1 MKAVS
6 VTLVSLFAVAQATGS
21 WWVTDKCYSNP
32 ENSDNHCTEHQQGG
46 WDWSDLT
53 TGSFSSYG
61 GFDFSGFKCSDSF
74 SGGGK
79 RSFGGGK
86 CIEGKLS
93 STPKFSCG
101 EKQKGF
107 SISKLHLSTSKET
120 DVHIIYGMPDGST
133 CRNVASCSPEG
144 TQVTNDQCGGATSVS
159 FQHPEGSEDDDCD
172 IGVHS
177 IDFDCSPGKTTS
189 THTAAVPTETG
200 VSPESSSTPTSH
212 HAHSTPLPSSSDV
225 VPTSSSA
232 GITTPV
238 PVSTP
243 VKWTTS
249 TVYTTSEITITSC
262 APTVTNCPA
271 NSISVITSTIA
282 VSTTV
287 CPVTATET
295 ASVSLPSS
303 VAAGSSSGSPT
314 PDTPSETA
322 PSETATETAPSETDS
337 ETPSETAP
345 SETSPAST
353 PTGSSPVQSSSSTPA
368 ITTPATP
375 ASSTAT
381 AITGDVTTTVV
392 TYETVTTCPV
402 TETISTSGTVT
413 TSTYSTVSTVTLTST
428 STICTACKASTTPAP
443 SSVAPVSTGPAPEDL
458 TTTVVTYETVTK
470 CPVTATITTSGT
482 VTTSTYSTMSTV
494 TLTSTAT
501 VCTRCTAGK
510 TTLPSGQSPVTAS
523 ETSGVPSGTATPS
536 SVPSAPCPNVVPKC
550 INTWLSLLP
559 KCNSNSDA
567 SCFCPSSEF
576 TDKVIACVQSWGA
589 SQSEVQAALSY
600 FTGICAAYV
609 PQNPGIVTAIPTTIT
624 LVPTVTPTGVNAV
637 TAQPTGGATATPT
650 GAAAVTPAPHASSAP
665 CTTITY
671 SSYTVTVPQVAFST
685 ATGGSTTTV
694 GLIPGPAPTSG
705 VSAGTT
711 TRVPNPWLSSTLVTH
726 PGTATATASPTAGP
740 LLSNDASSGS
750 ASSMVW
756 AVAVAALFGALY

>member
-1 MKAVS
+1 MKAVP

-32 ENSDNHCTEHQQGG
+32 ENSDNHCTEHQKGG

-86 CIEGKLS
+86 YIEGKLS
-93 STPKFSCG
+93 SAPKFSCG
-101 EKQKGF
+101 QEQKGF
-107 SISKLHLSTSKET
+107 SIRKLHLSTSKET
-120 DVHIIYGMPDGST
+120 DVHIVYGMPDGST

-144 TQVTNDQCGGATSVS
+144 TQVSNDQCGGATSVS
-159 FQHPEGSEDDDCD
+159 FEHPEGSEDNDCD

-189 THTAAVPTETG
+189 TRTAAVPTETG
-200 VSPESSSTPTSH
+200 VSPESSSTPASQES
-212 HAHSTPLPSSSDV
+212 STPVVPTPIPSSSDV

-238 PVSTP
+238 PVTTP
-243 VKWTTS
+243 VQWTTS

-314 PDTPSETA
+314 PDVTPSETA
-322 PSETATETAPSETDS
+322 TETAPSETDSETPSETATETAPSETDS

-345 SETSPAST
+345 SETSPEST
-353 PTGSSPVQSSSSTPA
+353 PTGSSPVESSSSTPA

-375 ASSTAT
+375 ASSTAP
-381 AITGDVTTTVV
+381 AITGDASTTPAPSSVAPVTTGPAPEDLTTTVV

-428 STICTACKASTTPAP
+428 
-443 SSVAPVSTGPAPEDL
+443 
-458 TTTVVTYETVTK
+458 
-470 CPVTATITTSGT
+470 ATI
-482 VTTSTYSTMSTV
+482 
-494 TLTSTAT
+494 
-501 VCTRCTAGK
+501 CTRCTAGS

-523 ETSGVPSGTATPS
+523 ETSGVPSVTATPS

-609 PQNPGIVTAIPTTIT
+609 PKNPGIVTAIPSTIT
-624 LVPTVTPTGVNAV
+624 LVPTINPTGADAV

-650 GAAAVTPAPHASSAP
+650 GGAAVTPAPQAPSAP

-685 ATGGSTTTV
+685 ATSGSTTTV

-711 TRVPNPWLSSTLVTH
+711 TRIPNPWLSSTLVTH
-726 PGTATATASPTAGP
+726 PGTASATASPTAGP

-750 ASSMVW
+750 ASSMIW
-756 AVAVAALFGALY
+756 AVAVAALFGTLF